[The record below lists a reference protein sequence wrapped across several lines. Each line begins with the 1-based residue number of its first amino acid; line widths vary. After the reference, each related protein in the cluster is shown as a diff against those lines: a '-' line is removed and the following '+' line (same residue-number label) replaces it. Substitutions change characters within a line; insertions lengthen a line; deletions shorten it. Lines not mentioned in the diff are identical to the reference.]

1 MNRNE
6 EEIEM
11 SEFEFK
17 VGDKVKCAFF
27 GDKIFTLAKNQGGYL
42 CIEHKNNYVSFY
54 RDGRESENH
63 THPVLTFVE
72 RPKTKVK
79 VVRWMNIYPQWTS
92 CNFLD
97 KQAADTNAKDSR
109 IACVELKGE
118 YEI

>member
-1 MNRNE
+1 
-6 EEIEM
+6 M
-11 SEFEFK
+11 SQIEFK

-27 GDKIFTLAKNQGGYL
+27 GDKIFTLTGHDPDGYL
-42 CIEHKNNYVSFY
+42 FIEYEDHSLSFY
-54 RDGRESENH
+54 RDGRHSKFH
-63 THPVLTFVE
+63 THSSLLLIGGE
-72 RPKTKVK
+72 KPKTKVK